1 LAAINESIVGSLIT
15 AANTQLAAICCM
27 AAVKLKLRGERPDA
41 SADWSIVRRIK
52 L

>member
-1 LAAINESIVGSLIT
+1 
-15 AANTQLAAICCM
+15 M

-52 L
+52 LILIMASAFRRRLS